1 MNIEVNFVRVCPR
14 CNHRIITDRDEL
26 SRCPEC
32 MQYVCPVL
40 VNASAEANKEKAM
53 SGARMTVSAMATMA
67 CVMVAMLAG
76 GCASVPA
83 QPITVKGT
91 AAGGAQTEINLLA
104 SPSLWKSYATAW
116 KEHTGETL
124 LLHAAGITAGY
135 FALEAL
141 DKAGEKDSDSGTSA
155 TTVYSL
161 PEGTTINADQVV
173 IINGPNTAPINQNPN
188 NSSSGE

>member
-1 MNIEVNFVRVCPR
+1 MKFVK
-14 CNHRIITDRDEL
+14 
-26 SRCPEC
+26 
-32 MQYVCPVL
+32 PVL
-40 VNASAEANKEKAM
+40 VNASAEANKEKSM
-53 SGARMTVSAMATMA
+53 SGFRMAIA
-67 CVMVAMLAG
+67 CVVVAILAG

-141 DKAGEKDSDSGTSA
+141 DKAGEKDDEGAAA
-155 TTVYSL
+155 TAVYSL
-161 PEGTTINADQVV
+161 PSGTTINADQVV